1 MLHAARKLACEPIL
15 KADKARERHQ
25 LLKLGLEFVSGK
37 AAKPAEEGKVLEYGE
52 FFIESG
58 FLGHKPDGM
67 RKALVFCIGSEAKEA
82 DAAGIRAQY
91 AGQEPQERGFPG
103 AVRTHNRSEF
113 TFRRQFQI
121 EMIDGSKGRAVRA
134 REGLNEPSDNE
145 RQRLSH
151 AANSAAAQTQRSRA
165 ARAEAGS
172 PDLVR

>member
-1 MLHAARKLACEPIL
+1 MFADSRISGSGLPEELQASIALSRRLKNIL
-15 KADKARERHQ
+15 LRS
-25 LLKLGLEFVSGK
+25 V
-37 AAKPAEEGKVLEYGE
+37 VL
-52 FFIESG
+52 
-58 FLGHKPDGM
+58 M
-67 RKALVFCIGSEAKEA
+67 
-82 DAAGIRAQY
+82 
-91 AGQEPQERGFPG
+91 ERGFPG

>member
-1 MLHAARKLACEPIL
+1 MARKKANNRMLVILLALIAVVCVAL
-15 KADKARERHQ
+15 WYADKVERE
-25 LLKLGLEFVSGK
+25 GK
-37 AAKPAEEGKVLEYGE
+37 AAAAAEQPADEAAEAAAATLAGEGTEA
-52 FFIESG
+52 
-58 FLGHKPDGM
+58 PD
-67 RKALVFCIGSEAKEA
+67 
-82 DAAGIRAQY
+82 
-91 AGQEPQERGFPG
+91 
-103 AVRTHNRSEF
+103 F
-113 TFRRQFQI
+113 TV